1 MLGWSLGYMTSIGV
15 LCCEWQGEEADVGRG
30 RAGLQGRPPRAPEW
44 LLPSEWPQEGLRWL
58 AVSIPASLSHPTK
71 CLEKGASWGEAAP
84 SSEAS
89 PELTSGVVGWPQSW
103 SRAARPSLK
112 AGLGVLIFTFIRQAP
127 NKMPPLATG
136 TILFLF
142 AFFPSSFHPPFVCF
156 SSTCSFWDSHCP
168 PWSWEPRAPEVCAS
182 AVCTVL
188 CKQEV

>member
-1 MLGWSLGYMTSIGV
+1 MTSIGV

-84 SSEAS
+84 SSEAR

-112 AGLGVLIFTFIRQAP
+112 AGLGVLIFTFIRQSP

-168 PWSWEPRAPEVCAS
+168 PSS
-182 AVCTVL
+182 
-188 CKQEV
+188 